1 MQNVSNGNNDESSTG
16 AGVNGKRPKKGIL
29 KTSSSFDRTGA
40 SCRKSAKF
48 DELNVLQTFHP
59 SDKDYGHMKIDE
71 PKTPYNYIDPDPQRD
86 QLDAELL
93 AEKLRI
99 AANTQTPSF
108 GDDDVSDDEFEGTT
122 EEKARRMEFERRR
135 KEHYKEFEAV
145 KLARKLIEE
154 ELADVDDDED
164 SPEISV
170 VDTEK
175 SISILSEYECEEEGK
190 LPSEVAP
197 VISGVASTRLE
208 STDSITQIAS
218 AHSLNR
224 QMDVD
229 QPLPTYH
236 PCHGREH

>member
-1 MQNVSNGNNDESSTG
+1 MQNVSNGSNVDALGGSG
-16 AGVNGKRPKKGIL
+16 ASGSNKRPKKGIL

-59 SDKDYGHMKIDE
+59 ADKDYGHMKVDE
-71 PKTPYNYIDPDPQRD
+71 PKTPFSYSEPDAERD

-108 GDDDVSDDEFEGTT
+108 EDEDELSDDDFEETP
-122 EEKARRMEFERRR
+122 EEKARRLEFERRR

-154 ELADVDDDED
+154 EDDED
-164 SPEISV
+164 AEDDAADPSGA
-170 VDTEK
+170 EK
-175 SISILSEYECEEEGK
+175 ANAESSDQSKESNPKIPKSTATSCTSERK
-190 LPSEVAP
+190 SA
-197 VISGVASTRLE
+197 
-208 STDSITQIAS
+208 DSK
-218 AHSLNR
+218 
-224 QMDVD
+224 QMEVD
-229 QPLPTYH
+229 Q
-236 PCHGREH
+236 GQ